1 NGAITPIGSPLT
13 FNVTPLHGL
22 PASAEDRATLARFQR
37 NVASLYR
44 SVNGAT
50 ESADQLKSRIQ
61 TVKRALL
68 ETPTAAPEL
77 IPRANGI
84 EIANNQVLRMLTG
97 DRALQARNEPVPPS
111 IQSRVSQIM
120 DEESTSSSP
129 PTSTHVESFKIASQQ
144 LTQQLTVL
152 RKLIEVDLAG

>member
-1 NGAITPIGSPLT
+1 PYPNADELRAEAEEEAPAVLFTISDEAGHPLRILSGATGAGIHRLTWDLRYPAPVLAPENKPDFDEDFGPDTRAPLVIPGAYKLSMATRINGAITPIGSPLT

-68 ETPTAAPEL
+68 E
-77 IPRANGI
+77 
-84 EIANNQVLRMLTG
+84 
-97 DRALQARNEPVPPS
+97 
-111 IQSRVSQIM
+111 
-120 DEESTSSSP
+120 
-129 PTSTHVESFKIASQQ
+129 
-144 LTQQLTVL
+144 
-152 RKLIEVDLAG
+152 